1 MKHVPNAL
9 TLSRIVAAP
18 LCLWGLATG
27 TFTGQLLGTALFI
40 AAAITDYWDGRLARQ
55 YGVGSRL
62 GQFLDPLADKV
73 LVLGAFFL
81 IPFLDPLGRALA
93 APVGAWLP
101 WAAILAVAAR
111 DLAVTAL
118 RTVYERRNRPLRTTS
133 AAKWKTAW
141 QLTFLITVEV
151 FLVFSHARVLGGFWG
166 AFGRF
171 FYAVLES
178 PFPLVFLVL
187 TAAVTVYTG
196 VRYFARPE
204 PAPPV
209 PGEVAPSA
217 PFDAP
222 H

>member
-9 TLSRIVAAP
+9 TVSRIVAAP
-18 LCLWGLATG
+18 LCLWGLWTG
-27 TFTGQLLGTALFI
+27 TFTGQALGTALFI

-55 YGVGSRL
+55 YGAGSRL

-81 IPFLDPLGRALA
+81 LPFLDPLDGALA
-93 APVGAWLP
+93 APAGAWLP
-101 WAAILAVAAR
+101 WAAVAAVAAR
-111 DLAVTAL
+111 DLAVTVL
-118 RTVYERRNRPLRTTS
+118 RTVYERRNRPLKTTS

-141 QLTFLITVEV
+141 QLTFLITLEV
-151 FLVFSHARVLGGFWG
+151 FLVFAHARVLRGFWG

-171 FYAVLES
+171 FYAVLRS
-178 PFPLVFLVL
+178 PFPLVFLLL

-196 VRYFARPE
+196 VLYFVRRE

-217 PFDAP
+217 PFDVP

>member
-1 MKHVPNAL
+1 
-9 TLSRIVAAP
+9 
-18 LCLWGLATG
+18 
-27 TFTGQLLGTALFI
+27 
-40 AAAITDYWDGRLARQ
+40 
-55 YGVGSRL
+55 GSRL

-209 PGEVAPSA
+209 PGEVTPSP